1 METVEGKIFK
11 MMPVEEVMDF
21 FKSRHKKKIEI
32 SPRKIELVNI
42 KENLFLRI
50 SANKIE
56 EYPVRT
62 SFLRKLLKWNQL
74 PEDFSNKIS
83 NELFIK
89 VLNETLQ
96 NFRARNVDIHLE
108 NNEAKTITSKLY
120 SEVTN
125 LEIYDVIKNLE
136 ITKISHNDYMTRFY
150 TKKKVEAAP
159 IVNDYCGFGFDI
171 VNSETGFAA
180 LTFNHFILRYVC
192 TNGATAPINMYNWK
206 QDHYAKDKNYLI
218 DYIKNQIERADSS
231 RNNLF
236 YKIKKSNDEK
246 SIHLKQLITSKLSGI
261 LDWDKRVAFINSFGW
276 DGSKYDLFN
285 YITDKAKPFD
295 ITKRFQLERLAG
307 EIIIN

>member
-1 METVEGKIFK
+1 MNTIEGKIFK
-11 MMPVEEVMDF
+11 MTPAEEVLDF
-21 FKSRHKKKIEI
+21 FKSRQRRKIEI
-32 SPRKIELVNI
+32 SPKNIELVNV
-42 KENLFLRI
+42 KNNLLLKLK
-50 SANKIE
+50 ANKIT

-62 SFLRKLLKWNQL
+62 SFLRKLLKWNSL
-74 PEDFSNKIS
+74 PEDLFSKIGS
-83 NELFIK
+83 DLFIK
-89 VLNETLQ
+89 VLNESLK
-96 NFRARNVDIHLE
+96 NFKAWNVDIHLE

-125 LEIYDVIKNLE
+125 LEIYDVIKNLV

-150 TKKKVEAAP
+150 TKKKFEGAP
-159 IVNDYCGFGFDI
+159 IINDQCGFGFDI

-180 LTFNHFILRYVC
+180 LAFNHFILRYVC

-246 SIHLKQLITSKLSGI
+246 SIYLKQQITSKLNGI
-261 LDWDKRVAFINSFGW
+261 LEWDKRVAFINSFNW
-276 DGSKYDLFN
+276 NGSKYDLFN
-285 YITDKAKPFD
+285 YVTDRAKSFD
-295 ITKRFQLERLAG
+295 ITKRYQLERLAG
-307 EIIIN
+307 EIILN

>member
-1 METVEGKIFK
+1 MNTIEGKIFK
-11 MMPVEEVMDF
+11 MKPAEEVLDF
-21 FKSRHKKKIEI
+21 FKSRQREKIEI
-32 SPRKIELVNI
+32 SPKRIELINS

-50 SANKIE
+50 SKNKIE

-74 PEDFSNKIS
+74 PEDLSSKIG
-83 NELFIK
+83 NELFIR

-96 NFRARNVDIHLE
+96 NFKAWNVDIHLE

-125 LEIYDVIKNLE
+125 LEIYDVIKELD

-150 TKKKVEAAP
+150 TKKKFEAAP
-159 IVNDYCGFGFDI
+159 VVNDQCGFGFDI

-180 LTFNHFILRYVC
+180 LVFNHYILRYVC

-231 RNNLF
+231 RYNLF

-246 SIHLKQLITSKLSGI
+246 SIHLKQHITLKINYI
-261 LDWDKRVAFINSFGW
+261 LDRDKRNSFISSFNW
-276 DGSKYDLFN
+276 NGSKYDLFN

-295 ITKRFQLERLAG
+295 ITKRYQLERLAG